1 MKKIMLILAITGVLI
16 SCSNKEESVKT
27 ETPTQTATEV
37 TTPEEK
43 TVEVSVEVEEV
54 VVTDADYEKVSEPAG
69 TSPKKQTKPAP
80 RPKKKVVEE
89 PKEEVPTPEMETS
102 IDETVDKDVDK
113 ELAKVES
120 ETKDVKVDDT
130 PAEEGSNKTIFGI
143 LAALV
148 IAGAAFF
155 VFKKK

>member
-16 SCSNKEESVKT
+16 SCSNKEETVKT
-27 ETPTQTATEV
+27 ETPTQTSAEV
-37 TTPEEK
+37 AAPEEK
-43 TVEVSVEVEEV
+43 TVEVSVEVEEEV

-69 TSPKKQTKPAP
+69 TCPKKQTKPAP
-80 RPKKKVVEE
+80 KPKKEAVEE
-89 PKEEVPTPEMETS
+89 PKEEVPTPETS
-102 IDETVDKDVDK
+102 IDETVDQDVDK
-113 ELAKVES
+113 ELAKVET